1 MARVFAATK
10 RSPPVR
16 AAFSGMSTRYVRRRA
31 RLRALLGVAIALA
44 GTPSGAAVAQAV
56 EMDGPLARDSAARSC
71 VVLLHGLGRTAGSMD
86 KLATYLERAGYLSHN
101 PGYPSRSASIAEL
114 VQAHVAPAVEHCKA
128 QRAGQVH
135 FVTHS
140 MGGILVRQYLQ
151 SADRARI
158 GRVVMLAPPNQ
169 GSEII
174 DNLGGFAPF
183 RWMMGPA
190 ALELATGEAGIAS
203 RLQPVQVPVGVIAG
217 NRSAEP
223 WFSGMLPGDDDGKV
237 SIQSAQLSEMHDFL
251 VVPAGHTF
259 IMRNAAVMS
268 QVLNFLRTGRFVREE
283 GSDAGR

>member
-1 MARVFAATK
+1 MARDAAALPWLLVLAAT
-10 RSPPVR
+10 VMC
-16 AAFSGMSTRYVRRRA
+16 AA
-31 RLRALLGVAIALA
+31 ALA
-44 GTPSGAAVAQAV
+44 RVTAQAV
-56 EMDGPLARDSAARSC
+56 EMDGPLPESSAGRSC
-71 VVLLHGLGRTAGSMD
+71 VVLLHGLGRTAGSMG
-86 KLATYLERAGYLSHN
+86 KLAAYLEQAGYLSYN
-101 PGYPSRSASIAEL
+101 PGYPSRSASIVQL
-114 VQAHVAPAVEHCKA
+114 VQQHVAPAVEYCKA
-128 QRAGQVH
+128 QRPGQVH

-151 SADRARI
+151 SAERVRI

-174 DNLGGFAPF
+174 DNLGGLAPF

-190 ALELATGEAGIAS
+190 ALELATGEAGITS

-237 SIQSAQLSEMHDFL
+237 SLKSAQLAEMRDFL

-259 IMRNAAVMS
+259 IMRDETVMA
-268 QVLNFLRTGRFVREE
+268 QVLRFLRTGRFAPAEAGE
-283 GSDAGR
+283 DAP